1 MKKSQIL
8 KLIVSLALPL
18 ATGSI
23 AGFFTAAGT
32 SGWLHTLN
40 SPSFRPPNW
49 IFGPVWTVLYL
60 VMGFSLFLIWK
71 QKASKQRNLAI
82 TIFFV
87 QLALNFLWS
96 FIFFYFHMIGT
107 ALIEIILLWISIV
120 TMIVLFYKIKSMAA
134 YINIPYLLWVTF
146 ATLLNASYYFLN

>member
-1 MKKSQIL
+1 MKKSQIF
-8 KLIVSLALPL
+8 KLIISLAFPV
-18 ATGSI
+18 AIGSI

-32 SGWLHTLN
+32 SGWLDSIN

-60 VMGFSLFLIWK
+60 IMGFSLFLIWK
-71 QKASKQRNLAI
+71 QEASKQRNQAV
-82 TIFFV
+82 TIFLV
-87 QLALNFLWS
+87 QLTLNFFWS
-96 FIFFYFHMIGT
+96 FIFFYFHMIGA

-120 TMIVLFYKIKSMAA
+120 TMIVLFYKIKPMAA